1 MFPLC
6 HLHRDSHIFTF
17 KQVAFQLSA
26 RCLVFEITF
35 QNNYSLDE
43 NDIGTAADLVDNYD
57 VQISDEKQVRES
69 VKQKGYNFR
78 IFEGDYKT
86 PIMRHV

>member
-26 RCLVFEITF
+26 FCLVFEITF

-57 VQISDEKQVRES
+57 VQISDEKQV
-69 VKQKGYNFR
+69 
-78 IFEGDYKT
+78 
-86 PIMRHV
+86 